1 MKQEVRNRD
10 VFRRGFSSRLVIT
23 QRVQKQLANALE
35 KLERA
40 QRHAEDKKLASQR
53 TIERL
58 QKEYDEMVLERQDN
72 DRQVEELRR
81 EANDVEEKVIANRF
95 CPFPC

>member
-1 MKQEVRNRD
+1 M
-10 VFRRGFSSRLVIT
+10 S

-35 KLERA
+35 RLERA

-53 TIERL
+53 TAERL
-58 QKEYDEMVLERQDN
+58 QREYDEMVLERQDN

-81 EANDVEEKVIANRF
+81 EANDVEEKVNVDR
-95 CPFPC
+95 PRSPPC

>member
-1 MKQEVRNRD
+1 M
-10 VFRRGFSSRLVIT
+10 
-23 QRVQKQLANALE
+23 QRVQKQLANALD

-40 QRHAEDKKLASQR
+40 QKHAEDKKIASQR

-58 QKEYDEMVLERQDN
+58 QREYDEMVLERQDN

-81 EANDVEEKVIANRF
+81 EANDVEEKVRKAKSDPLPN
-95 CPFPC
+95 PD

>member
-1 MKQEVRNRD
+1 
-10 VFRRGFSSRLVIT
+10 
-23 QRVQKQLANALE
+23 LANALD

-40 QRHAEDKKLASQR
+40 QKHAEDKKVASQR

-58 QKEYDEMVLERQDN
+58 QREYDEMVLERQDN

-81 EANDVEEKVIANRF
+81 EANDVEEKVRRAKKSDPLPNAN
-95 CPFPC
+95 

>member
-1 MKQEVRNRD
+1 MWIA
-10 VFRRGFSSRLVIT
+10 L
-23 QRVQKQLANALE
+23 QRVQKQLANALD

-40 QRHAEDKKLASQR
+40 QKHAEDKKIASQR

-58 QKEYDEMVLERQDN
+58 QREYDEMVLERQDN

-81 EANDVEEKVIANRF
+81 EANDVEEKVRKAKSDPLPN
-95 CPFPC
+95 PD